1 MDLFCQNKQKGTS
14 EVGVSEQEG
23 LQQELRVEYRAD
35 LYHTGAYKTMVLS
48 PDFTLGFMGIYWRVL
63 SPGVT

>member
-1 MDLFCQNKQKGTS
+1 MDLFCYKNKQKGTS

-35 LYHTGAYKTMVLS
+35 LYHTGLIRPWSSVQISL
-48 PDFTLGFMGIYWRVL
+48 
-63 SPGVT
+63 